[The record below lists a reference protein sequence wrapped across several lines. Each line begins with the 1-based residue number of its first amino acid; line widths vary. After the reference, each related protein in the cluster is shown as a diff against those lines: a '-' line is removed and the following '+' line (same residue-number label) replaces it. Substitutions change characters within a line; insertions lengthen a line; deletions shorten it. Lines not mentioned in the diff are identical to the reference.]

1 MANHRDFSWNSMPPA
16 GKDVKETRQL
26 EPGSGKEFGQ
36 SGNNTLKRHTTDGKS
51 KRIGALGAKGF
62 GDGK

>member
-1 MANHRDFSWNSMPPA
+1 MNHKNFSWNSEPPK
-16 GKDVKETRQL
+16 GKDVKETRHL

-36 SGNNTLKRHTTDGKS
+36 SGTNDLKRHTTKGAS

-62 GDGK
+62 GDGE